1 MYYGNVFAVQNGKTL
16 MWELRIIQM
25 KIEDALGV
33 ERFDTNNEFKIYVG
47 WRLLFYQQMV
57 W

>member
-1 MYYGNVFAVQNGKTL
+1 

>member
-1 MYYGNVFAVQNGKTL
+1 
-16 MWELRIIQM
+16 MWEIRIIQM

-33 ERFDTNNEFKIYVG
+33 GRFDTNNEFKIYVG

>member
-16 MWELRIIQM
+16 MWELGIIQM

-33 ERFDTNNEFKIYVG
+33 GRFDTNNEFKIYVG